1 MPLKQPDR
9 WVLKF
14 PRSGCYVEVD
24 SKGRLIG
31 IVAHKDATRFASKAE
46 AEYCLARIPFPPWF
60 PRPYSYILEA

>member
-31 IVAHKDATRFASKAE
+31 IVAHKDATRFAS
-46 AEYCLARIPFPPWF
+46 RPPFHCAL
-60 PRPYSYILEA
+60 PRGA